1 LKCRIYNEKAWLDLE
16 GKTKTINVMKKI
28 IILIYGILAYF
39 IFLIA
44 FLYAIGFVNNL
55 WVPKSIDSG
64 VEIDTLNA
72 LLINIG
78 LLSVF
83 ALQHSVM
90 ARPAFKKWWYNVIGK
105 AAERSTYILL
115 SSLALILIYWQ
126 WQPMTSV
133 LWSVDNAVLASIIQG
148 VFFMGW
154 LIVLLS
160 TFMISH
166 FELFGLTQIV
176 DNLKNKITKEP
187 SFKVNYFYGLVRHPI
202 MLGFIIAFWAT
213 PTMTIGHLLFAVVT
227 TSYILIA
234 VKFLEEKDLKK
245 ALGTTYID
253 YQKKVPMIIPFTKL
267 SNNNTID
274 PQGLKSGI

>member
-16 GKTKTINVMKKI
+16 GKTKTYKVMKKI
-28 IILIYGILAYF
+28 IILIYGFLAYL
-39 IFLIA
+39 IFLVT
-44 FLYAIGFVNNL
+44 FLYAIGFVNNI

-83 ALQHSVM
+83 ALQHSIM
-90 ARPAFKKWWYNVIGK
+90 ARPVFKKWWFNIIGK

-133 LWSVDNAVLASIIQG
+133 LWSVDNVVLASIIKG

-176 DNLKNKITKEP
+176 DNLKNKVTKEP
-187 SFKVNYFYGLVRHPI
+187 SFKVNYFYGLVRHPV

-213 PTMTIGHLLFAVVT
+213 PTMTIGHLLFAIIT

-245 ALGTTYID
+245 ALGKTYID